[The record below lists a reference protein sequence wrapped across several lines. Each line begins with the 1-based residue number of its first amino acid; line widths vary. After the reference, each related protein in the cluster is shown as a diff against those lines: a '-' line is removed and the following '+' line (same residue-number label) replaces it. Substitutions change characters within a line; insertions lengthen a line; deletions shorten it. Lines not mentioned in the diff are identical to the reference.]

1 MAHLSPYLKFN
12 GNCKQALEFY
22 KSVLGGQ
29 LNLQTIGD
37 SPAAGQFPPALK
49 DRILHGSLASED
61 LTIFGTDMGGPE
73 LTRGN
78 GVFLCLVCKS
88 KEETEA
94 LFSKL
99 SQGGNATTPLRQEF
113 FGMYG
118 DLIDKFGVH
127 WMFQFSNPQ

>member
-37 SPAAGQFPPALK
+37 SPAAGQFPAAMK
-49 DRILHGSLASED
+49 DRILHGSLASD
-61 LTIFGTDMGGPE
+61 NLMIFGTDVAGPE

-78 GVFLCLVCKS
+78 NVFLCLVCKS
-88 KEETEA
+88 KEEIEM

-99 SQGGNATTPLRQEF
+99 SQGGKVTTPLKHEF
-113 FGMYG
+113 FGTYG
-118 DLIDKFGVH
+118 DLADKFGIN
-127 WMFQFSNPQ
+127 WMFQSAQL